1 MQLHTLHTLHAACVC
16 TVTVAVLEVLSVH
29 SHAVPSHAMDPANAF
44 AFHGAVGDGR
54 ADLDATSGMP
64 RDATG
69 IGAGVAGGMSDPMGL
84 GAMSGTCTM
93 GCGRMGGGS
102 GGVSANMRSSQIHE
116 QLQAVGRLLPSW
128 VVICLRALAK
138 VLEIMVEGHDACPAC
153 VLYIVR
159 LESTAT

>member
-29 SHAVPSHAMDPANAF
+29 SHAVPSHV
-44 AFHGAVGDGR
+44 HGAVGDGR

-84 GAMSGTCTM
+84 GAMSGTSTM

-138 VLEIMVEGHDACPAC
+138 VLEIIVEGHDACPAC
-153 VLYIVR
+153 IHR
-159 LESTAT
+159 

>member
-16 TVTVAVLEVLSVH
+16 TVTVAVLEFLSVH

-54 ADLDATSGMP
+54 AALDATSGMP

-84 GAMSGTCTM
+84 GAMSGTSTM

-153 VLYIVR
+153 VHR
-159 LESTAT
+159 

>member
-29 SHAVPSHAMDPANAF
+29 SHAVPSHAMDPANA
-44 AFHGAVGDGR
+44 VRDLPRGR
-54 ADLDATSGMP
+54 ANVGAGRAALDATSGMP

-84 GAMSGTCTM
+84 GAMSGTSTM

-102 GGVSANMRSSQIHE
+102 GGVSADMRSQIHE
-116 QLQAVGRLLPSW
+116 QLQAVGRVLPSW

-153 VLYIVR
+153 VHR
-159 LESTAT
+159 

>member
-16 TVTVAVLEVLSVH
+16 TVTVAVLEFLSVH

-44 AFHGAVGDGR
+44 AFHGR

-84 GAMSGTCTM
+84 GAMSGTSTM

-153 VLYIVR
+153 VHR
-159 LESTAT
+159 